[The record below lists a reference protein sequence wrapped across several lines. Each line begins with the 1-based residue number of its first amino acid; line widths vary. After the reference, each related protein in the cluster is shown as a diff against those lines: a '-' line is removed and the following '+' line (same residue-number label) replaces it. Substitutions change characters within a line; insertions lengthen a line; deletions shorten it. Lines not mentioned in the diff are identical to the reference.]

1 MRILFV
7 PWSQPTHYMP
17 MVPLAWALRA
27 AGHDVRVAGQ
37 PHVAE
42 AVKRSGLTIATVGR
56 DYDFEPE
63 YQKINDEMARYQ
75 REHPDD
81 GVNVAGPR
89 DVPFE
94 VLKPALEAKF
104 APFVKT
110 ATAMA
115 DDLVPLARVWRP
127 DLVVGNPLA
136 LAAPL
141 VAEVAGVPFVTHL
154 TGPAVERQLGLFPGS
169 GAPPEIWADGI
180 RSLYERY
187 GVEVRAEYAAAIV
200 DPCPASMQ
208 FDGIPNRMP
217 IRFVPYNGSGDMPDW
232 LLEPTPRRRICLT
245 WGTTTTQLTGT
256 EGFLVPQILK
266 SLSALDVEIV
276 TTVTG
281 AELEMLGEAPDN
293 VRVVERLPLHLLLP
307 TCAAIVH
314 QSGSGTTLT
323 AAALGLPQVL
333 VAGTLEQLDTA
344 AHFAET
350 GAGVALNGNTTATE
364 EIIAAVSSIL
374 AGNEVTA
381 AAARLRAE
389 IDAQPSPLDV
399 ARSLEE
405 LAS

>member
-37 PHVAE
+37 PHVAD
-42 AVKRSGLTIATVGR
+42 AVKRSGLTIATLGR

-63 YQKINDEMARYQ
+63 YRKINDEMARYQ
-75 REHPDD
+75 REHPDE

-89 DVPFE
+89 DVPIE

-115 DDLVPLARVWRP
+115 DDLVPLTRAWRP
-127 DLVVGNPLA
+127 DLVIGNPLA
-136 LAAPL
+136 MAAPL

-154 TGPAVERQLGLFPGS
+154 TGPAVERQLGLFPAS
-169 GAPPEIWADGI
+169 GAPPELWADGI

-187 GVEVRAEYAAAIV
+187 GVEVRAEYAKAIV

-208 FDGIPNRMP
+208 FDGVPGRLP
-217 IRFVPYNGSGDMPDW
+217 IRFVPYNGSGEVPDW
-232 LLEPTPRRRICLT
+232 LREPTRRPRLCLT
-245 WGTTTTQLTGT
+245 WGTTTTQLTGSA
-256 EGFLVPQILK
+256 GFLIPQLLK
-266 SLSALDVEIV
+266 SLSTLDVEIV

-281 AELEMLGEAPDN
+281 AERELLGGAPDN

-344 AHFAET
+344 AHFART
-350 GAGVALNGNTTATE
+350 GAGVAFNGNTTGAGE
-364 EIIAAVSSIL
+364 VAAAVSAIL
-374 AGNEVTA
+374 EGEEVKA
-381 AAARLRAE
+381 AATRLRDE

-405 LAS
+405 LAA